1 MMLQAVSEIQQVSHR
16 EKSEY
21 IHILP
26 GSDFRK
32 RVEKFAKDKKESM
45 NVHTRHHI
53 HLVLHI
59 SYCRASMQNAQG
71 SKYQIIQHNKGAL
84 INYERVGF

>member
-1 MMLQAVSEIQQVSHR
+1 MIVMLQAVSGIQQVSHR

-32 RVEKFAKDKKESM
+32 RVEKFAKDKKESI
-45 NVHTRHHI
+45 NVHTCHHI
-53 HLVLHI
+53 HLV
-59 SYCRASMQNAQG
+59 
-71 SKYQIIQHNKGAL
+71 HNKGAL